1 MKSNNIL
8 LGILALFFI
17 LLILVNYS
25 SLFSKTEGLA
35 DENKNMI
42 VTYLKQ
48 RVTPINPDGIKDWA
62 IVDSVQKLGP
72 YLDTDPTD
80 KQIKDILDSAINT
93 DSEKVDKLN
102 DIFGIKKY
110 DPLLDELFIW
120 YDFEKITFNTSNL
133 PTIQNKSPNKVA
145 NMDPDKFDAIVVLNG
160 QDINSVIIP
169 GKGGNPVDS
178 LMEFQGD
185 GYIQNGNQK
194 GAYLQI
200 PKLPTFHNPNGSFP
214 GVTFC
219 FWAKGNTDQHWSRIF
234 DFGNGAGNQN
244 IVWVNNTGHGRSMSI
259 HCELKQN
266 DWTQYY
272 SHVINS
278 VASPNDKW
286 FHGCWKIS
294 KDGVWSLYIN
304 NLLIYQYNKGI
315 PSNSERNFNYIGK
328 SNWWWDG
335 LYHGYMGDFR
345 VYRRDLNDNEITA
358 IYNLG
363 LSVSTKLGPNLI
375 PNGNFEKSFTP
386 GVGQFIYNKSSPFIN
401 NREGYVGIHNGYF
414 VNEFGE
420 QNRYVDFPV
429 SDYFTWFSAGTGY
442 NNTDCSIHNKTLKI
456 MDPGQYR
463 LSFTYSLSTLGS
475 ADKSNVSLRVHFGC
489 YIPNDTVNNVKAG
502 KWEIYTKDFVLDEPC
517 TDTSLDVKLIPTPG
531 KENSGTYTLG
541 VAAFS
546 IRKIL

>member
-42 VTYLKQ
+42 VTYLKK
-48 RVTPINPDGIKDWA
+48 RVTPINLDGISDEA

-102 DIFGIKKY
+102 EIFGIKKY

-120 YDFEKITFNTSNL
+120 YDFDDISYNTSNI
-133 PTIQNKSPNKVA
+133 PTISNKSPNSYWR
-145 NMDPDKFDAIVVLNG
+145 MEPHQLDAIIIPNG
-160 QDINSVIIP
+160 QDINSIIHSGGGRGDP
-169 GKGGNPVDS
+169 IKSMLYLGGN
-178 LMEFQGD
+178 
-185 GYIQNGNQK
+185 GYIQNRNQT

-200 PKLPTFHNPNGSFP
+200 PKLPTFNKPDGSFP

-219 FWAKGNTDQHWSRIF
+219 CWVKSNSNFNWSRIF
-234 DFGNGAGNQN
+234 DFGNGAGQGN
-244 IVWVNNTGHGRSMSI
+244 IIWVNNTGTGRSMSI
-259 HCELKQN
+259 HSELETN
-266 DWTQYY
+266 WTQYY
-272 SHVINS
+272 SNVINS
-278 VASPNDKW
+278 VDKW

-294 KDGVWSLYIN
+294 KDGLWSLYIN
-304 NLLIYQYNKGI
+304 NLLVYQYQKGI
-315 PSNSERNFNYIGK
+315 PKNIERNINYIGK

-335 LYHGYMGDFR
+335 LFNGYMGDFR
-345 VYRRDLNDNEITA
+345 IYRRDLNDNEITA

-375 PNGNFEKSFTP
+375 PNGNFEKSFT
-386 GVGQFIYNKSSPFIN
+386 GVGQYIVNKTAPFIQ
-401 NREGYVGIHNGYF
+401 NRDGYVGIHNGDF

-429 SDYFTWFSAGTGY
+429 SDYFTLFSAGTGY

-456 MDPGQYR
+456 MDSGKYR
-463 LSFTYSLSTLGS
+463 LSFTYSLSTSGS
-475 ADKSNVSLRVHFGC
+475 ADKSNVSFKVHFGC
-489 YIPNDTVNNVKAG
+489 YIPNDTVKIVKAG
-502 KWEIYTKDFVLDEPC
+502 KWEIYSKDFVLDQPC

-531 KENSGTYTLG
+531 KENSGIYTLG
-541 VAAFS
+541 VSAFS